1 MIILETII
9 ILFLIIFQS
18 IFGIGLLVFGTPTL
32 MILGYQY
39 SDILSVL
46 LPISCSISF
55 IQIINARKHDV
66 KTFTIEFIK
75 FSLPGIIIFLPIV
88 ILFITNFY
96 LNFLIAIIMIVLSLI
111 SILKFKTN
119 HFKQIISNKIVLLF
133 IGSIHGLSNLGGG
146 FISIFSSKY
155 FYGDKFRVRKAIA
168 IAYLLFGLTQILV
181 LNIIDAFTI
190 NKHILYYVIFAL
202 LSFYISNLLF
212 KKINFVN
219 YSRAL
224 YFIVLIYGFIYIYL
238 SILNLN

>member
-9 ILFLIIFQS
+9 ILFLIVFQS

-46 LPISCSISF
+46 LPISCSISL

-96 LNFLIAIIMIVLSLI
+96 LNFLIAFIMIVLSLI

-119 HFKQIISNKIVLLF
+119 HLKKLF
-133 IGSIHGLSNLGGG
+133 PIKL
-146 FISIFSSKY
+146 FYFSLAQFMVY
-155 FYGDKFRVRKAIA
+155 
-168 IAYLLFGLTQILV
+168 QILV
-181 LNIIDAFTI
+181 GDLYQSFHLNIFMET
-190 NKHILYYVIFAL
+190 
-202 LSFYISNLLF
+202 NLE
-212 KKINFVN
+212 
-219 YSRAL
+219 
-224 YFIVLIYGFIYIYL
+224 
-238 SILNLN
+238 

>member
-9 ILFLIIFQS
+9 ILFLIVFQS

-46 LPISCSISF
+46 LPISCSISL

-96 LNFLIAIIMIVLSLI
+96 LNFLIAFIMIVLSLI
-111 SILKFKTN
+111 SILKFETN
-119 HFKQIISNKIVLLF
+119 HFKKIISNKIVLLF

-155 FYGDKFRVRKAIA
+155 FYGDKFRVR
-168 IAYLLFGLTQILV
+168 
-181 LNIIDAFTI
+181 
-190 NKHILYYVIFAL
+190 
-202 LSFYISNLLF
+202 
-212 KKINFVN
+212 
-219 YSRAL
+219 
-224 YFIVLIYGFIYIYL
+224 
-238 SILNLN
+238 

>member
-9 ILFLIIFQS
+9 ILFLIVFQS

-46 LPISCSISF
+46 LPISCSISL

-119 HFKQIISNKIVLLF
+119 HLKQIISNKIILLF

-155 FYGDKFRVRKAIA
+155 FYG
-168 IAYLLFGLTQILV
+168 T
-181 LNIIDAFTI
+181 
-190 NKHILYYVIFAL
+190 
-202 LSFYISNLLF
+202 NLE
-212 KKINFVN
+212 
-219 YSRAL
+219 
-224 YFIVLIYGFIYIYL
+224 
-238 SILNLN
+238 

>member
-1 MIILETII
+1 MIILETIL
-9 ILFLIIFQS
+9 ILFLIVFQS

-46 LPISCSISF
+46 LPISCSISL

-111 SILKFKTN
+111 SILKFETN
-119 HFKQIISNKIVLLF
+119 HFKKIISNKIVLLF
-133 IGSIHGLSNLGGG
+133 S
-146 FISIFSSKY
+146 
-155 FYGDKFRVRKAIA
+155 
-168 IAYLLFGLTQILV
+168 
-181 LNIIDAFTI
+181 
-190 NKHILYYVIFAL
+190 
-202 LSFYISNLLF
+202 
-212 KKINFVN
+212 
-219 YSRAL
+219 
-224 YFIVLIYGFIYIYL
+224 
-238 SILNLN
+238 

>member
-9 ILFLIIFQS
+9 ILFLIVFQS

-46 LPISCSISF
+46 LPISCSISL

-119 HFKQIISNKIVLLF
+119 HLSKLF
-133 IGSIHGLSNLGGG
+133 PIKL
-146 FISIFSSKY
+146 FYFSLAQFMVY
-155 FYGDKFRVRKAIA
+155 
-168 IAYLLFGLTQILV
+168 QILV
-181 LNIIDAFTI
+181 GDLYQSFHLNIFMET
-190 NKHILYYVIFAL
+190 
-202 LSFYISNLLF
+202 NLE
-212 KKINFVN
+212 
-219 YSRAL
+219 
-224 YFIVLIYGFIYIYL
+224 
-238 SILNLN
+238 

>member
-9 ILFLIIFQS
+9 ILFLIVFQS

-46 LPISCSISF
+46 LPISCSISL

-96 LNFLIAIIMIVLSLI
+96 LNFLIAFIMIVLSLI
-111 SILKFKTN
+111 SILKFKLTIL
-119 HFKQIISNKIVLLF
+119 KKLF
-133 IGSIHGLSNLGGG
+133 PIKL
-146 FISIFSSKY
+146 FYFSLAQFMVY
-155 FYGDKFRVRKAIA
+155 
-168 IAYLLFGLTQILV
+168 QILV
-181 LNIIDAFTI
+181 GDLYQSFHLNIFMET
-190 NKHILYYVIFAL
+190 
-202 LSFYISNLLF
+202 NLE
-212 KKINFVN
+212 
-219 YSRAL
+219 
-224 YFIVLIYGFIYIYL
+224 
-238 SILNLN
+238 

>member
-1 MIILETII
+1 MIILETFV

-46 LPISCSISF
+46 LPISCSISL
-55 IQIINARKHDV
+55 IQIITAQKHDV
-66 KTFTIEFIK
+66 KKFTIEFIK

-88 ILFITNFY
+88 ILFISNFY
-96 LNFLIAIIMIVLSLI
+96 LNFLIAVIMIILSFI
-111 SILKFKTN
+111 SIFKFKMTQV
-119 HFKQIISNKIVLLF
+119 KKAISNKIILFF
-133 IGSIHGLSNLGGG
+133 IGSIHGVSNLGGG

-155 FYGDKFRVRKAIA
+155 FYGDKFKVRKAIA
-168 IAYLLFGLTQILV
+168 IAYLLFGITQILV
-181 LNIIDAFTI
+181 LNIINVFTI
-190 NKHILYYVIFAL
+190 NKYILYYIIFAL

-212 KKINFVN
+212 KKINFIN
-219 YSRAL
+219 YSRIL
-224 YFIVLIYGFIYIYL
+224 YLIVLIYGFAYIYL

>member
-9 ILFLIIFQS
+9 ILFLIVFQS
-18 IFGIGLLVFGTPTL
+18 IFGIRLLVFGTP
-32 MILGYQY
+32 
-39 SDILSVL
+39 
-46 LPISCSISF
+46 
-55 IQIINARKHDV
+55 
-66 KTFTIEFIK
+66 EFIK

-88 ILFITNFY
+88 ILFMTNFY

-111 SILKFKTN
+111 SILKFETN
-119 HFKQIISNKIVLLF
+119 HFKKIISNKIVLLF

-190 NKHILYYVIFAL
+190 NKHILYYVIFA
-202 LSFYISNLLF
+202 ISISRIIF
-212 KKINFVN
+212 K
-219 YSRAL
+219 
-224 YFIVLIYGFIYIYL
+224 IV
-238 SILNLN
+238 

>member
-1 MIILETII
+1 MIILETFV

-46 LPISCSISF
+46 LPISCSISL
-55 IQIINARKHDV
+55 IQIITAQKHDV
-66 KTFTIEFIK
+66 KKFTIEFIK

-88 ILFITNFY
+88 ILFISNFY
-96 LNFLIAIIMIVLSLI
+96 LNFLIAVIMIILSFI
-111 SILKFKTN
+111 SIFKFKMTQV
-119 HFKQIISNKIVLLF
+119 KKVISNKIILFF
-133 IGSIHGLSNLGGG
+133 IGSIHGVSNLGGG

-155 FYGDKFRVRKAIA
+155 FYGDKFKVRKAIA
-168 IAYLLFGLTQILV
+168 IAYLLFGITQILV
-181 LNIIDAFTI
+181 LNIINVFTI
-190 NKHILYYVIFAL
+190 NKYILYYIIFAL

-212 KKINFVN
+212 KKINFIN
-219 YSRAL
+219 YSRIL
-224 YFIVLIYGFIYIYL
+224 YLIVLIYGFAYIYL

>member
-9 ILFLIIFQS
+9 ILFLIVFQS

-46 LPISCSISF
+46 LPISCSISL

-96 LNFLIAIIMIVLSLI
+96 LNFLIAFIMIVLSLI
-111 SILKFKTN
+111 SILKFETN
-119 HFKQIISNKIVLLF
+119 HFKKIISNKIVLLF

-146 FISIFSSKY
+146 FISIFS
-155 FYGDKFRVRKAIA
+155 FKFTE
-168 IAYLLFGLTQILV
+168 LG
-181 LNIIDAFTI
+181 AFTLV
-190 NKHILYYVIFAL
+190 ILSKSILAAKSSVFAL
-202 LSFYISNLLF
+202 IRL
-212 KKINFVN
+212 
-219 YSRAL
+219 AL
-224 YFIVLIYGFIYIYL
+224 APANED
-238 SILNLN
+238 SD